1 MTDEELQVLKDHI
14 DRRAGKVHSAE
25 GRVMT
30 TLNEILTMHEQML
43 RSKISDDIMDSTVR
57 EMDRGTMLLCAQIA
71 LAGTT
76 PA

>member
-1 MTDEELQVLKDHI
+1 MTEEESRWLQRHPEVE
-14 DRRAGKVHSAE
+14 RE
-25 GRVMT
+25 
-30 TLNEILTMHEQML
+30 L
-43 RSKISDDIMDSTVR
+43 RSNIADDILDSTVR